1 MHAPVVVLVDPRG
14 RVCAR
19 HARTRERVAAQVGA
33 ARLDHA
39 LADGAEPESD
49 PVLALRA
56 GRLASAHTRLVYA
69 RSVRRILR
77 AADVPGSLI
86 AAHSSA
92 VRLDRVTRAHRELE
106 LLVDRLT
113 ASAPVSTSSTSSA
126 TGISGACAAA
136 YSIAYACASFDD
148 ERKNPTTMS

>member
-1 MHAPVVVLVDPRG
+1 MDPRG

-19 HARTRERVAAQVGA
+19 DARARERVAAQVGTT
-33 ARLDHA
+33 RLDHA

-92 VRLDRVTRAHRELE
+92 VRLDRVTRAHCELE

-113 ASAPVSTSSTSSA
+113 APAPVSARGVALVSLILGDGGGPLYCPGSRDDLGA
-126 TGISGACAAA
+126 MVMEAVNALDPVSGW
-136 YSIAYACASFDD
+136 
-148 ERKNPTTMS
+148 